1 MWFEDRK
8 ISNGNKEQNQNDNN
22 KEKRI
27 PTSLVDVLFV
37 NGQTFCYLCDI
48 DNIKVD
54 DIVEVEGKMEKKLGK
69 VVKVKKS
76 FKVPKFDMK
85 WVVKTV
91 DRTIS
96 GDFKLLGDMYLSYN
110 AQFSPSVFS
119 NLWTKRK
126 YKESEI
132 YGEGELS
139 LNLDKF
145 EKDEMFDDELLL
157 IKGKEIYKNDD
168 VLYIACENG
177 KGKAFVNGSSLYEID
192 FEIDG
197 LDIITRLECDCPCMD
212 NCKHEVALLYKL
224 RELSKKID
232 LLNDK
237 FVVCDKYV
245 FSKILPH
252 AKGNITIKV

>member
-8 ISNGNKEQNQNDNN
+8 ISNVSKEQNQNDNN

-27 PTSLVDVLFV
+27 PKNLVDVLFV
-37 NGQTFCYLCDI
+37 NGQTLCYLSDLKEI
-48 DNIKVD
+48 AVD

-69 VVKVKKS
+69 VVEVKKS

-85 WVVKTV
+85 WIVKVV
-91 DRTIS
+91 DMTIS
-96 GDFKLLGDMYLSYN
+96 GDFKLFGDMYLSNN
-110 AQFSPSVFS
+110 AHFSPSVFS

-126 YKESEI
+126 YVESEI
-132 YGEGELS
+132 YGVGELRIS
-139 LNLDKF
+139 LDKF
-145 EKDEMFDDELLL
+145 EKEEMFDDELLL

-168 VLYIACENG
+168 VLYISCEKG

-192 FEIDG
+192 FEIEG
-197 LDIITRLECDCPCMD
+197 NLITRLECDCPCMD